1 MTGAL
6 TPVWNRHVNL
16 NIATTDS
23 HAPDARTLS
32 GTRVNPAVQSPARH
46 GRSIRACSMANEW
59 LGMGEVLC
67 PPRRSHRR
75 RSSVTSWNRSLDD
88 VIGRVMRGTHP
99 RASLHNQ
106 CAESDPRRFRL
117 GLADGRGSVFP
128 SAAGGLGP
136 SFASTLR
143 NGVNASPPSFRT
155 AVPTMAGAR
164 SAGWRHHRLWIS
176 GRMRRS
182 YRLLTCSRS
191 SLPSRGSAAA
201 LALLRT

>member
-106 CAESDPRRFRL
+106 CAESDPKRFRL

-128 SAAGGLGP
+128 SAAGVSDRLSP
-136 SFASTLR
+136 VRCAMASTR
-143 NGVNASPPSFRT
+143 ARRHSAPRCPRWPERGQRAGVTIGCGSVAEC
-155 AVPTMAGAR
+155 AGHT
-164 SAGWRHHRLWIS
+164 G
-176 GRMRRS
+176 
-182 YRLLTCSRS
+182 C
-191 SLPSRGSAAA
+191 
-201 LALLRT
+201 